1 MTIDELSQELGP
13 DLLVESLTCSAPT
26 LERGDVARLR
36 DALDARGF
44 LLSLP
49 ASRRAALVRLLV
61 DAGLDHEAD
70 DD

>member
-1 MTIDELSQELGP
+1 MTVDELAQELGA
-13 DLLVESLTCSAPT
+13 DLLDEALTCSAPT

-61 DAGLDHEAD
+61 DAGLDHEANNG
-70 DD
+70 